1 MTRRRSKQE
10 IIDEIS
16 ELVAVGPHRVSRGST
31 EPRELLV
38 DVIRQLG
45 ISGDTMGTKP
55 ELAQRIVQAAGLSWD
70 LDCESRGSTV
80 TRIGLIRVL
89 DSVHFFLD

>member
-1 MTRRRSKQE
+1 MTQYQTKQE

-16 ELVAVGPHRVSRGST
+16 DLIAVGRYQVSRGST
-31 EPRELLV
+31 EPRQLLV

-45 ISGDTMGTKP
+45 ISADTAGTKP
-55 ELAQRIVQAAGLSWD
+55 ELAQRIVQAAGLNWD

>member
-1 MTRRRSKQE
+1 VTSHQTKQQ

-16 ELVAVGPHRVSRGST
+16 DLIAVGPHRVSRGST
-31 EPRELLV
+31 EPRQLLV
-38 DVIRQLG
+38 DVINQLG
-45 ISGDTMGTKP
+45 ISTDTTGTKP
-55 ELAQRIVQAAGLSWD
+55 ELAQRIVQAAGLNWD

-80 TRIGLIRVL
+80 TRLGLSRVL